1 MRGGRAPVRLGGMS
15 RLGRHDGQA
24 LSEYVAILG
33 ILVATVIACM
43 TMYLGPVSAVYI
55 RLFRRMVLYLTSTS

>member
-1 MRGGRAPVRLGGMS
+1 MS
-15 RLGRHDGQA
+15 RLRRHDGQA

-33 ILVATVIACM
+33 ILVATVLACM

-55 RLFRRMVLYLTSTS
+55 RMFRRMVLYLTSTS